1 MMIGTAA
8 FAQAAELNQLTSEEK
23 AAGWKLLFNGKDLSG
38 WRLYGKQ
45 APAGQGWKVEDGV
58 LTKADKAPGGQI
70 VTTENFTDYELDWEW
85 KISEKGNNGIKYL
98 IDENRPAAPGPEYQ
112 MLDDDGHPDAKNGT
126 THRTAA
132 LYDLIAAADDKPV
145 KPAGEWNESKV
156 IVKGSHV
163 EHWLNGK
170 KVVSYE
176 LGSPELKALVAK
188 SKFKTAAGFG
198 DKITGPI
205 MLTDHSD
212 AVWYR
217 NIKIHVF

>member
-1 MMIGTAA
+1 MIGTAA